1 MTSSEIFVRH
11 ALETRFDDLSAAA
24 VAAAKTFVLDTIGVG
39 VAGARVRAADE
50 VLRAARLWGVAGV
63 SGGAHVFAR
72 RTRLPAPS
80 AAFVNGF
87 QIHCQEF
94 DCVHE
99 PAVVHPLATI
109 LAALLAECERGR
121 RIGGAELIA
130 ATTVAV
136 DAATGLGIASKAPIK
151 FFRPANAGLFG
162 ATLGIARLRRFS
174 VAQGLDALGI
184 ALAHCAGT
192 MQAHFEG
199 KPTLP
204 AQIGNAARAA
214 VMACDLAEA
223 GLSGP
228 HDVFE
233 GPFGFLT
240 LFEGDYDLAPVLES
254 LGKRWR
260 IAEVSHKPWPTG
272 RAAHGGIQAML
283 ALRERGVTAD
293 QLQALTL
300 TAPPLIKRL
309 VGRPY
314 GAGINVNYA
323 RLCFQYSGAVA
334 LLRGNVGLDDFTDAA
349 LADAEVARL
358 AAKIDVIDDGTPD
371 PAAFTP
377 QRAEARLTT
386 GETVAVKIDRLDGSP
401 AAPLSRE
408 AYLQKFRRCLAFGMG
423 APRDDLAD
431 AVIGHVDRLEE
442 ETDAGVLARL
452 VSGY

>member
-1 MTSSEIFVRH
+1 MTSAEIFVRH

-24 VAAAKTFVLDTIGVG
+24 VAAAKAFILDTIGVG
-39 VAGARVRAADE
+39 VAGARVHAADE
-50 VLRAARLWGVAGV
+50 VLRAARLWGGAGV

-130 ATTVAV
+130 AVSVAV
-136 DAATGLGIASKAPIK
+136 DVATGLGIASRTPIK

-162 ATLGIARLRRFS
+162 ATLGVARLRGFS
-174 VAQGLDALGI
+174 VEQGLDALGV
-184 ALAHCAGT
+184 ALAHCSGT
-192 MQAHFEG
+192 MQAHVEG

-214 VMACDLAEA
+214 IMACDLAGS

-233 GPFGFLT
+233 GQYGFLT
-240 LFEGDYDLAPVLES
+240 LFEGDYDLAPVLQS

-260 IAEVSHKPWPTG
+260 ISEVSHKPWPTG
-272 RAAHGGIQAML
+272 RAAHGGIQAMQ

-293 QLQALTL
+293 RLEAVTL

-314 GAGINVNYA
+314 VAGMTVNYA
-323 RLCFQYSGAVA
+323 RLCFQYLGAVA
-334 LLRGNVGLDDFTDAA
+334 LLRGDVRLDDFTDAA
-349 LADAEVARL
+349 FAEADVARL
-358 AAKIDVIDDGTPD
+358 AAKIAVIDDGTTA

-377 QRAEARLTT
+377 QRIEARLTN
-386 GETVAVKIDRLDGSP
+386 GEAVAVTIDCLEGSP
-401 AAPLSRE
+401 GAPLSRT
-408 AYLQKFRRCLAFGMG
+408 AQLQKFRQCVAFGMG

-431 AVIGHVDRLEE
+431 ALIGRVDRLEE
-442 ETDAGVLARL
+442 ELDASVLAQL